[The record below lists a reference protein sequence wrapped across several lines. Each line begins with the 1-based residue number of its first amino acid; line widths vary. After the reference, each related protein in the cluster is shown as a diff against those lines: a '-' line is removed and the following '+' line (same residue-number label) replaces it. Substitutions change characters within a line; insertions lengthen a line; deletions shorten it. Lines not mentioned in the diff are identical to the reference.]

1 MQNPISR
8 VQTFFVRLQSADT
21 TNGPVLDSRVLE
33 LQLDDGQMALPLDIP
48 FMLELPNEF
57 EEVVIRWQAG
67 NILAE
72 VRRTT
77 DVGVVNGADT
87 PTNPLEF
94 ESFKSR
100 QELVNGAGTPTNP
113 LEFESFKSREE
124 LANDLAPLVS
134 VSPASSAEAF
144 TFHLDPDTVK
154 ENKRSQSEYLSTGI
168 QKIEGMLM
176 GVHQTLQ
183 KHSSQLDSLLIQS
196 ERCQS
201 VDKKTVS
208 RNSSAKPQT
217 KTLVAI
223 QDVLD
228 STAAS
233 SRPRIIKKIISPSPR
248 VEAFSLTDSRTEKA
262 QVTMSGLSSAFQ
274 RLNNIQVRH
283 SPRQITANLS
293 LNKSKGFGAGQLLV
307 HSKHNFSA
315 INKVL
320 AGVRPRLKKS
330 RRTPS
335 QPIQPIQITYD
346 PRYTYPGPGITDEA
360 PGFHEHQDPHTLIQ
374 DLKGFTQEIQ
384 PIGNND
390 EGTASKQPPKHRES
404 CILPEG
410 AKKYQMMQKSKQLS
424 HLSAK

>member
-1 MQNPISR
+1 M
-8 VQTFFVRLQSADT
+8 RLQSADT
-21 TNGPVLDSRVLE
+21 TNGPVLDSQVLE

-67 NILAE
+67 SILAE

-100 QELVNGAGTPTNP
+100 QELVNGADTPTNP

-144 TFHLDPDTVK
+144 TFYNPEMVK
-154 ENKRSQSEYLSTGI
+154 ENKRSQNEQLLTGI
-168 QKIEGMLM
+168 QKIEGMLVDM
-176 GVHQTLQ
+176 NKALQ
-183 KHSSQLDSLLIQS
+183 KHSSQLDSLLIES
-196 ERCQS
+196 KRCQPA
-201 VDKKTVS
+201 DKKTAS
-208 RNSSAKPQT
+208 SDGSAKRQT
-217 KTLVAI
+217 KRLFGI

-233 SRPRIIKKIISPSPR
+233 PPRIMKQIISPSPR
-248 VEAFSLTDSRTEKA
+248 VEAFSIADSTTKKA
-262 QVTMSGLSSAFQ
+262 RATMSGLSSAFQ
-274 RLNNIQVRH
+274 RLNHIQERH
-283 SPRQITANLS
+283 SPRQITTNLS
-293 LNKSKGFGAGQLLV
+293 LNGSKGFGTGHLLV
-307 HSKHNFSA
+307 QSRHGFSKTD
-315 INKVL
+315 KML